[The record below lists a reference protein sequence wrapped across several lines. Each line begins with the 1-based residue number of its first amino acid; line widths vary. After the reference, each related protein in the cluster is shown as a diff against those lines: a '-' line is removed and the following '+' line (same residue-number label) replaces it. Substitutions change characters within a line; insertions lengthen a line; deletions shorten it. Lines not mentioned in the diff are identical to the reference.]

1 METKVNYVAVG
12 LFTLILGAALV
23 AGILW
28 LAAGGAFRNQYD
40 SYLAYVNESVS
51 GLNLNA
57 PVKYRGVDI
66 GKVSEIK
73 LDPANPEEVRLT
85 FQIERGTPIKADT
98 EAVLK
103 TQGLT
108 GIAYVELSG
117 GSREAPTLVATA
129 RGQLPVIRTK
139 PSLSARLENVATRV
153 LASLD
158 KTSESLNSL
167 LSDQNRAAFQSTLA
181 DLSTVARTIAARKD
195 TIDAGIANAGKVFD
209 DGAKAMVKVGPAIER
224 IDRSAEAIRQMANN
238 ASTAATNAGKTADAV
253 GADVRRLTA
262 ETLPEFERLLG
273 EMNDLTASL
282 RRMSETYEQNPG
294 GLLFGRTPTPK
305 GPGE

>member
-224 IDRSAEAIRQMANN
+224 IDRSAEAIRQMADN